1 LQSGKLVKASL
12 LVRREPQRM
21 VARSMLNCLAEHEIT
36 RLLKINGRRG
46 GTIPS
51 NDLNNL
57 LDIRVKFTAKL
68 FWKKM
73 RAK

>member
-1 LQSGKLVKASL
+1 
-12 LVRREPQRM
+12 
-21 VARSMLNCLAEHEIT
+21 MLNCLAEHEIT

-46 GTIPS
+46 GKIPS